1 MYIKCESISEVQRMF
16 DLGTLNGNLA
26 FRCFTQMVRDGF
38 VPNKVAGALKTCTL
52 SEDMQVFIVA
62 LCGWMGIIIKCLEDL
77 RRREIRE
84 RLLRTTYAVKSE
96 FAIWLISKVYKR

>member
-26 FRCFTQMVRDGF
+26 FRCFTKMVRDGF